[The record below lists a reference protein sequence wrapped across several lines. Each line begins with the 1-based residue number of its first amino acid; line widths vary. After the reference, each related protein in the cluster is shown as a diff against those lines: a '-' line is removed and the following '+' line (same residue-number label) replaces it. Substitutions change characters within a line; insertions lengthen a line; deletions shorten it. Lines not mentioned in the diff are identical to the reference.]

1 MELVPIHTPRPL
13 RDPLRGLGLGCLR
26 TRAMAPAHWSPYT
39 APDLCAIPS
48 GVEGLGAFAPAQWSP
63 YTSPDLCGIPSGVKS
78 LGAFAPAQ
86 WSPYTSPDLCGI
98 PSGVKSLGAC
108 APAQSR
114 ELRGV
119 EIEIPPYLPY
129 PICDLLRAS
138 ARAVKCLEQK
148 G

>member
-13 RDPLRGLGLGCLR
+13 RNPLRGEGLGCLR
-26 TRAMAPAHWSPYT
+26 TRAMAPAYSCHSLRDGMNFRLRGGIGPLRPTPVHWSPYT

-48 GVEGLGAFAPAQWSP
+48 GVEGLGAF
-63 YTSPDLCGIPSGVKS
+63 
-78 LGAFAPAQ
+78 
-86 WSPYTSPDLCGI
+86 
-98 PSGVKSLGAC
+98 

-129 PICDLLRAS
+129 PICDLLRVS
-138 ARAVKCLEQK
+138 ARAVKCSEQ
-148 G
+148 

>member
-78 LGAFAPAQ
+78 LGA
-86 WSPYTSPDLCGI
+86 
-98 PSGVKSLGAC
+98 C